1 MIAEL
6 IAVGTELLL
15 GSIANT
21 DAQMISQRLSAMGIT
36 VLHHTVVGDN
46 PQRLAQA
53 LETARDRA
61 DIIITTG
68 GLGPTYDD
76 LTKQTICQVFG
87 RELELHEDILEELKT
102 WFQTKMGKK
111 MPENNIQ
118 QAMLPVDCT
127 IFDNPV
133 GTAPGCA
140 FVEDGVH
147 VLMLPG
153 PPFECGYMFEHRAA
167 PYLEK
172 LTDGVIVSHE
182 IRVFGMGESAV
193 EEALHEPMTTL
204 TNPTLA
210 PYAKTNECMVRAT
223 ARAESREK
231 AEELLTPL
239 VREVCETLGDVVY
252 GVDVGSLEEV
262 VSGLLAERGLTLA
275 AAESCTGGL
284 LSKRMTD
291 LPGASKVFRG
301 GVVSYVNDVKA
312 NVLGVP
318 REVLE
323 QYGAVSEETARAMA
337 EGCRRVCGSDL
348 AVSLTGVAG
357 PERDDWGNEV
367 GTVYAALAG
376 PEETICKKLTCG
388 RGRGRDRVRTA
399 AASNALDLIRRF
411 LLKLPL

>member
-1 MIAEL
+1 MVAEL

-15 GSIANT
+15 GNVANT
-21 DAQMISQRLSAMGIT
+21 DAQIISQGLSALGIT

-46 PQRLAQA
+46 PQRLAEA
-53 LETARDRA
+53 LETARNRA

-76 LTKQTICQVFG
+76 LTKQTICKTFN